1 MNIILGASGQ
11 IGSTLVSE
19 LKKKGQ
25 PVRAVVRDV
34 RRFTERAVETRQA
47 DMFNAE
53 ELTKACLGGTS
64 IFVLTPETPTS
75 DDIIEDTKRIIDNY
89 KTAIRSAGIK
99 KVVALSCI
107 GAHLDGKTGNVL
119 MSKMLE
125 QELAD
130 IDVEKV
136 YVRPSYYFSNWLAY
150 LDTIRQS
157 GVLPTFLPASLR
169 MNMLSPVDVAKFTAE
184 ILSDPLPQDNKQIYE
199 LEGSELY
206 SPADIA
212 GTFSR
217 LLNRPVRVEP
227 IPKHRWLDTLLAVG
241 FTENTA
247 QHLVDMTQAVI
258 ENRLSPEHPEKTI
271 KLQTTFGKYLQ
282 QYVPLPRSNE

>member
-53 ELTKACLGGTS
+53 EL
-64 IFVLTPETPTS
+64 
-75 DDIIEDTKRIIDNY
+75 R
-89 KTAIRSAGIK
+89 
-99 KVVALSCI
+99 
-107 GAHLDGKTGNVL
+107 
-119 MSKMLE
+119 
-125 QELAD
+125 
-130 IDVEKV
+130 
-136 YVRPSYYFSNWLAY
+136 
-150 LDTIRQS
+150 
-157 GVLPTFLPASLR
+157 
-169 MNMLSPVDVAKFTAE
+169 
-184 ILSDPLPQDNKQIYE
+184 QDNKQIYE